1 MRQGTQVVRFSKGWG
16 EVTVVE
22 VVGDR
27 VWDVI
32 KRRDLV
38 GF

>member
-1 MRQGTQVVRFSKGWG
+1 MVRINKGWG

-32 KRRDLV
+32 KRRGVV